1 VRFNLKQE
9 DLPMKTMIMG
19 AGSLGILF
27 GAHLAKGG
35 VDVTLVDIMQGNVDA
50 LNSKGARVT
59 GTVEMCVPVK
69 ACTPDKL
76 EGVFDL
82 VLLLTKQVSNPVSFP
97 RIMAHIHEKSTVVAM
112 QNGVPETAVAEY
124 FGKERTLGCPVG
136 PGAVWLSPGLSES
149 MTSLERIRE
158 HACDLGELDG
168 RITPRLKEV
177 QARLEHVG
185 KVHLLT
191 NIWGARWSKLFINST
206 FSGLSAALN
215 CTFGDVLAN
224 DTALYCASRIG
235 DEVVKVA
242 GAQGIKLE
250 PMQGERITDFEL
262 TEPVD
267 VPAKRK
273 LYHNLFSPHAK
284 LKASML
290 QDMEKGRECE
300 ILFIN
305 GHVSACG
312 RKAGDPTPDND
323 MVVALVQEAQKRGVL
338 PVFNDNLARF
348 HVLGARPFV

>member
-1 VRFNLKQE
+1 
-9 DLPMKTMIMG
+9 MIMG
-19 AGSLGILF
+19 AGSLGIIF
-27 GAHLAKGG
+27 GAHLAEAGL
-35 VDVTLVDIMQGNVDA
+35 DVTLVDIMRDNVDA

-59 GTVEMCVPVK
+59 GSVEMCVPVK
-69 ACTPDKL
+69 ACTPDEL

-82 VLLLTKQVSNPVSFP
+82 VLLLTKQVNNPASFP
-97 RIMAHIHEKSTVVAM
+97 RIMAHIHENSTVVAM

-124 FGKERTLGCPVG
+124 FGEKRTLGCPVG
-136 PGAVWLSPGLSES
+136 LGATWLGPGLSES
-149 MTSLERIRE
+149 TSTLERLRS
-158 HACDLGELDG
+158 HACELGELDG

-177 QARLEHVG
+177 QAQLEHVG

-206 FSGLSAALN
+206 FSGLSAAFN
-215 CTFGDVLAN
+215 CTYGDVLAN
-224 DTALYCASRIG
+224 DVALYCAARIG
-235 DEVVKVA
+235 DEVVRVA
-242 GAQGIKLE
+242 RAQGIKIE

-262 TEPVD
+262 LEPVD
-267 VPAKRK
+267 VAAKRQ

-312 RKAGDPTPDND
+312 RKSGMPTPYND
-323 MVVALVQEAQKRGVL
+323 MVVTLVQEAQSRGVL
-338 PVFNDNLARF
+338 PVFDDNLARF
-348 HVLGARPFV
+348 HALGAKPFV